1 MAASSSIVELLSFSI
16 LLFLCSSS
24 SAQSFRPKAL
34 VAPVTKDASTLQ
46 YLTRINQRTPLV
58 PVNLVLHLGGEFLW
72 VDCDGKY
79 VSSSYRPVRCRTAQC
94 SLARSIACG
103 DCFSAPRPGCN
114 NNTCGT
120 FPYNPI
126 SLTSTSG
133 ELAEDVVSVAS
144 TDGSTPGRP
153 AAVSRFLFTC
163 APAFLLKGLA
173 KGATGIAGLG
183 REKVGIPSLF
193 SSGFSFRRKFAICL
207 TSSTGVVFYGDG
219 PYNLL
224 PSIDA
229 SKLLTY
235 TPLLINPVSTAG
247 ASSPGQPSSEYFIGV
262 KSIQIG
268 DKEVKLNTSLLAID
282 KNGKGGTKISTV
294 DPYTVME
301 TSIFKAVTTAFVKEA
316 AARNITRTAA
326 PVSPFEVCFGAE
338 NILSTRVGPSVPW
351 ITLVLGG
358 QGAKWT
364 ITGANSMVDL
374 RDSGKNV
381 LCLAVVDGGRNPGAS
396 IVIGGHQ
403 MEDNLLQFDLEGSR
417 LGFSSTL
424 LGRQTNCSNFN
435 FTSSA

>member
-1 MAASSSIVELLSFSI
+1 MAASSSIVELLCFSI
-16 LLFLCSSS
+16 PLFLCSSS

-46 YLTRINQRTPLV
+46 YLTRINQRSPLV
-58 PVNLVLHLGGEFLW
+58 PVNLVLHLGGESLW

-94 SLARSIACG
+94 SLAKPIACG
-103 DCFSAPRPGCN
+103 DCSSAPRPYCT

-126 SLTSTSG
+126 INTLTG
-133 ELAEDVVSVAS
+133 GDLAEDVVSVAS
-144 TDGSTPGRP
+144 TDGSTPGKP
-153 AAVSRFLFTC
+153 AAASGFLFTC

-183 REKVGIPSLF
+183 RAKVGIPLQF
-193 SSGFSFRRKFAICL
+193 SSGFNFRRKFAICL

-224 PSIDA
+224 PNIDA
-229 SKLLTY
+229 SKILTY
-235 TPLLINPVSTAG
+235 TPLINPVSSAG
-247 ASSPGQPSSEYFIGV
+247 ASSEFFIGV
-262 KSIQIG
+262 KSILIG
-268 DKEVKLNTSLLAID
+268 DKELKLNTSLLAID
-282 KNGKGGTKISTV
+282 KKRNVGTKISTV

-301 TSIFKAVTTAFVKEA
+301 TSIFQAVTTAFVKEA
-316 AARNITRTAA
+316 AARNITRTAT
-326 PVSPFEVCFGAE
+326 PVSPFEVCFSAD
-338 NILSTRVGPSVPW
+338 NISSTRVGPSVPW

-358 QGAKWT
+358 QGTKWT

-381 LCLAVVDGGRNPGAS
+381 LCLAVVDGGRNPRTS

-403 MEDNLLQFDLEGSR
+403 VEDNLLQFDLEGSR

-424 LGRQTNCSNFN
+424 LGRQTNCANFN

>member
-1 MAASSSIVELLSFSI
+1 MAASSSIVELLCFSI

-46 YLTRINQRTPLV
+46 YLTRINQRSPLV
-58 PVNLVLHLGGEFLW
+58 PVTLVLHLGGEILW
-72 VDCDGKY
+72 VDCSGKY
-79 VSSSYRPVRCRTAQC
+79 VSSSYHPVRCRSAQC
-94 SLARSIACG
+94 SLAGPIACG
-103 DCFSAPRPGCN
+103 DCYSAPRPGCN
-114 NNTCGT
+114 NNTCST

-126 SLTSTSG
+126 SLTLTNG

-153 AAVSRFLFTC
+153 AAVSRFIFSC
-163 APAFLLKGLA
+163 APAIVLKGLA

-183 REKVGIPSLF
+183 RTKVGIPSQF

-207 TSSTGVVFYGDG
+207 SSSTGVVFYGDG

-224 PSIDA
+224 PNIDA

-235 TPLLINPVSTAG
+235 TPLINPVSSAG
-247 ASSPGQPSSEYFIGV
+247 ASSEYFIGV

-282 KNGKGGTKISTV
+282 KKGNVGTKISTV

-301 TSIFKAVTTAFVKEA
+301 TSIFKAVTAAFVKEA
-316 AARNITRTAA
+316 AERNITRTAA
-326 PVSPFEVCFGAE
+326 LVAPFEVCFGAE

-381 LCLAVVDGGRNPGAS
+381 LCLAVLDGGRNLGTS

-403 MEDNLLQFDLEGSR
+403 IEDNLLQLDLEGSR

-424 LGRQTNCSNFN
+424 LGRQTNCANFN
-435 FTSSA
+435 FTSSAS